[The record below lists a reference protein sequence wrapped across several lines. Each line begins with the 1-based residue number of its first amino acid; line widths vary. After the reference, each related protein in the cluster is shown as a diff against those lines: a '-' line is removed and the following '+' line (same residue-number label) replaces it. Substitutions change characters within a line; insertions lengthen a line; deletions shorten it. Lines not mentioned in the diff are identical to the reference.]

1 MGGKKMA
8 EEKKQDKIQ
17 RGHSKGIAIDPMK
30 GITTSGT
37 QQQSGI
43 DQNTLMVIIILLIK
57 RLENK
62 EGNEK
67 GIDTL
72 ASLLLMMQ

>member
-1 MGGKKMA
+1 MA
-8 EEKKQDKIQ
+8 EKKKQDKLDNDDILKALLQ
-17 RGHSKGIAIDPMK
+17 TLMK
-30 GITTSGT
+30 GVTTSGS
-37 QQQSGI
+37 QQQSRI

>member
-1 MGGKKMA
+1 
-8 EEKKQDKIQ
+8 
-17 RGHSKGIAIDPMK
+17 
-30 GITTSGT
+30 
-37 QQQSGI
+37 
-43 DQNTLMVIIILLIK
+43 MVIIILLIK

-67 GIDTL
+67 GIETL